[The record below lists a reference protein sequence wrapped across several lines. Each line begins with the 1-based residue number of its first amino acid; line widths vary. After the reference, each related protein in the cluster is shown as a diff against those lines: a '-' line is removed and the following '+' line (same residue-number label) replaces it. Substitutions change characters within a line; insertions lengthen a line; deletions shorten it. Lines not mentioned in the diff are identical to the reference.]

1 MTVHAAIGYESKKM
15 KAMSTRARKSFLQN
29 TIPRELAV
37 GDCFVNSGQILID
50 NPPRTQIEMADFGVA
65 HLPVGQAD
73 IRTAG
78 AEFSPRIVPVKLGV
92 KGGVREERGVSVLFT
107 LPGAPGVNAPAV
119 AHDKHDWLRHIART
133 VPTIHKIDKRFF
145 R

>member
-1 MTVHAAIGYESKKM
+1 MTVHAAIGYEPKKM
-15 KAMSTRARKSFLQN
+15 ETMSTRARKSFLQN

-50 NPPRTQIEMADFGVA
+50 DPSRTQIEMADFGVA
-65 HLPVGQAD
+65 HLAVGQTD
-73 IRTAG
+73 IGTAG
-78 AEFSPRIVPVKLGV
+78 AEFSPRIFPVKLVVEGCA
-92 KGGVREERGVSVLFT
+92 REERGVSVLFT
-107 LPGAPGVNAPAV
+107 LPGAAGVNAPAI
-119 AHDKHDWLRHIART
+119 AHDKHDGLRHIART